1 MPAQRHGRDLDED
14 DIPFRAGRP
23 SRARTRQH
31 PTHDDAVTAVVTA
44 VDRGRF
50 RCRERAGE
58 PFTAVRGGELRRT
71 QLVVGDEVAAL
82 RGAARGPGAADG
94 DLARLVRRMPRRS
107 VLHRSPDDVD
117 PIERPVVANAELL
130 VVVTSTT
137 DPPPNPGFIDRCLVA
152 GLDGGLALALCVT
165 KTDLGDAPGLVERYG
180 ELELAVVRTRPDQPL
195 DALRLLL
202 ARRTSVLIGPSGA
215 GKSSLVNRLVPGTAR
230 AVGPVGATGLGRH
243 TSSSAVLLDLPGGG
257 RLIDTPGLR
266 SFGLGSVSAE
276 RLLAAFP
283 DLAPAAQHCPPG
295 CSHLAATGPG
305 APRCGLD
312 RPDAPPGRV
321 ASLRRLLTARA
332 GAGAMDRTS
341 GTLIP
346 P

>member
-1 MPAQRHGRDLDED
+1 MSPQGRGRDLDED

-23 SRARTRQH
+23 SRARTRQR

-50 RCRERAGE
+50 RCRESAGE

-71 QLVVGDEVAAL
+71 PLVVGDEVQAVRAAPS
-82 RGAARGPGAADG
+82 GPGGDGG

-107 VLHRSPDDVD
+107 VLHRSPDDID

-130 VVVTSTT
+130 VVVTSAT
-137 DPPPNPGFIDRCLVA
+137 DPPPNLGFVDRCLVA
-152 GLDGGLALALCVT
+152 GLDGGLAVALCVT
-165 KTDLGDAPGLVERYG
+165 KTDLGDAPGLLVRYTG
-180 ELELAVVRTRPDQPL
+180 LALTVVRTRPDQPL
-195 DALRLLL
+195 DTLRSLL
-202 ARRTSVLIGPSGA
+202 AARTSVLIGPSGA
-215 GKSSLVNRLVPGTAR
+215 GKSSLVNRLVPGSAR
-230 AVGPVGATGLGRH
+230 AVGIVGATGLGRH

-257 RLIDTPGLR
+257 HLIDTPGLR

-283 DLAPAAQHCPPG
+283 DLLPATQHCPPG
-295 CSHLAATGPG
+295 CSHLAEAGPG

-312 RPDAPPGRV
+312 RPGVPAGRV
-321 ASLRRLLTARA
+321 ASLRRLLTARTG
-332 GAGAMDRTS
+332 GAPAEPSTS
-341 GTLIP
+341 TVTTP
-346 P
+346 